1 MNSSVISDVIDGHD
15 TANLVESIIKLEW
28 NQFQQTNNE
37 GGRASCQGNWPMFHQ
52 MRASQFMTWPEELL
66 RSYRSDLQEADRVG
80 RNLVTEKYGR
90 MMQSTYPQEYCA
102 NIAPYIPRISA
113 NRNVLQEGIITVQVS
128 WARDFRERFPHL
140 GEAMRVL
147 TLSKIRQRPRRS
159 KRICAANWAPIPTV
173 PWRCTAILW
182 SVCGM
187 SGAISPKRRFAI
199 RFVWLDLRI
208 WHRLRPHSKHS
219 ENTP

>member
-1 MNSSVISDVIDGHD
+1 MNSSVISDVIDDHD

-113 NRNVLQEGIITVQVS
+113 DRNALQEGIITVQVS

-147 TLSKIRQRPRRS
+147 T
-159 KRICAANWAPIPTV
+159 TV
-173 PWRCTAILW
+173 EDTPETTSFETYLRGELGTYSDLTVALY
-182 SVCGM
+182 
-187 SGAISPKRRFAI
+187 RD
-199 RFVWLDLRI
+199 FVE
-208 WHRLRPHSKHS
+208 RLRH
-219 ENTP
+219 ERRNLTEETIRNTVRLAGFEDLAQAEAAQ

>member
-1 MNSSVISDVIDGHD
+1 
-15 TANLVESIIKLEW
+15 
-28 NQFQQTNNE
+28 
-37 GGRASCQGNWPMFHQ
+37 MFHQ

-113 NRNVLQEGIITVQVS
+113 GRNALQEGIITVQVA

-140 GEAMRVL
+140 GESMRVL
-147 TLSKIRQRPRRS
+147 T
-159 KRICAANWAPIPTV
+159 TV
-173 PWRCTAILW
+173 EDTPETTSFETYLRGELGTYSDRTVALY
-182 SVCGM
+182 
-187 SGAISPKRRFAI
+187 RD
-199 RFVWLDLRI
+199 FVE
-208 WHRLRPHSKHS
+208 RLRH
-219 ENTP
+219 EQRNLTEETIRNTVRLAGFEDLAQAEAAQ

>member
-1 MNSSVISDVIDGHD
+1 MNSSVSSDVIDGHD

-90 MMQSTYPQEYCA
+90 MMQSTYPQEYCV
-102 NIAPYIPRISA
+102 NISCS
-113 NRNVLQEGIITVQVS
+113 L
-128 WARDFRERFPHL
+128 ARRADAHTT
-140 GEAMRVL
+140 GAG
-147 TLSKIRQRPRRS
+147 RPRRA
-159 KRICAANWAPIPTV
+159 RA
-173 PWRCTAILW
+173 CTARRGTGRTAAGQTGDRAPLVPARPGKAGKEARKAACPATSASCDSPVW
-182 SVCGM
+182 QTCFAAGFMRRRRGASVGR
-187 SGAISPKRRFAI
+187 IVRFATH
-199 RFVWLDLRI
+199 W
-208 WHRLRPHSKHS
+208 
-219 ENTP
+219 

>member
-113 NRNVLQEGIITVQVS
+113 DRNVLQEGIIQFRCRGRVIFVS
-128 WARDFRERFPHL
+128 VFPILARR
-140 GEAMRVL
+140 
-147 TLSKIRQRPRRS
+147 
-159 KRICAANWAPIPTV
+159 CA
-173 PWRCTAILW
+173 C
-182 SVCGM
+182 
-187 SGAISPKRRFAI
+187 
-199 RFVWLDLRI
+199 
-208 WHRLRPHSKHS
+208 
-219 ENTP
+219 

>member
-90 MMQSTYPQEYCA
+90 MM
-102 NIAPYIPRISA
+102 
-113 NRNVLQEGIITVQVS
+113 
-128 WARDFRERFPHL
+128 
-140 GEAMRVL
+140 
-147 TLSKIRQRPRRS
+147 
-159 KRICAANWAPIPTV
+159 
-173 PWRCTAILW
+173 
-182 SVCGM
+182 
-187 SGAISPKRRFAI
+187 
-199 RFVWLDLRI
+199 
-208 WHRLRPHSKHS
+208 
-219 ENTP
+219 

>member
-1 MNSSVISDVIDGHD
+1 MNDTVIPDAMDASNTTNI
-15 TANLVESIIKLEW
+15 VESIIKLEW

-66 RSYRSDLQEADRVG
+66 RSYRSDLREADRVG

-113 NRNVLQEGIITVQVS
+113 DRNALQEDIITVQGA
-128 WARDFRERFPHL
+128 WARNFRERCPHL

-147 TLSKIRQRPRRS
+147 T
-159 KRICAANWAPIPTV
+159 TV
-173 PWRCTAILW
+173 EDTPEATSFETYLRGELGTYSDRTVALY
-182 SVCGM
+182 
-187 SGAISPKRRFAI
+187 RD
-199 RFVWLDLRI
+199 FVE
-208 WHRLRPHSKHS
+208 RLRH
-219 ENTP
+219 EQRNLTEETIRNTVRLAGFEDLAQAEAAQ